1 MIWSSQREQGYDVR
15 SYGICDRVSDIEG
28 LYLQK
33 LR

>member
-1 MIWSSQREQGYDVR
+1 MIWSSQREQGFEVR
-15 SYGICDRVSDIEG
+15 SHGSCDRIIDLEG